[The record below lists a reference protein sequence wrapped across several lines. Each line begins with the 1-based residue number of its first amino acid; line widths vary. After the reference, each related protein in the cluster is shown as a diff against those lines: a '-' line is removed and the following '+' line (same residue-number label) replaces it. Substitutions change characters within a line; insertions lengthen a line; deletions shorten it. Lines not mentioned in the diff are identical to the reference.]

1 MFARPLLR
9 PLALALC
16 FGASLYAHHSAVSFD
31 LSKTFTL
38 AGTMVKV
45 DWRNPHVE
53 IFVEVKGSVDKIETW
68 ELETGAP
75 SWFRAR
81 NLAKA
86 DFENAVGQNVS
97 VEGVR
102 AKDGSLYGYLYK
114 IVFSDGASFD
124 LR

>member
-1 MFARPLLR
+1 MLTRPILMSLV
-9 PLALALC
+9 LALGFAGSLC
-16 FGASLYAHHSAVSFD
+16 AHHSAVAFD
-31 LSKTFTL
+31 LSKTFTFN
-38 AGTMVKV
+38 GTLVKV

-53 IFVEVKGSVDKIETW
+53 LFVEVKGNAEKIETW

-75 SWFRAR
+75 SWFKGR

-86 DFENAVGQNVS
+86 DFEKTIGQNVT

-102 AKDGSLYGYLYK
+102 AKDGSSYGYLFK
-114 IVFSDGASFD
+114 IVFPDGAGID

>member
-1 MFARPLLR
+1 MRPILKS
-9 PLALALC
+9 LALALC
-16 FGASLYAHHSAVSFD
+16 FVGSLWAHHSAVSFD
-31 LSKTFTL
+31 LSKIFTF

-53 IFVEVKGSVDKIETW
+53 IFVEAKGSAEKIETW

-75 SWFRAR
+75 SWFKGR

-86 DFENAVGQNVS
+86 DFEKAVGQNVT

-102 AKDGSLYGYLYK
+102 AKNGSSYGYLYK
-114 IVFSDGASFD
+114 IVFPDGASFD